1 MSKKNK
7 LVYGVGI
14 NNADYNVT
22 ERVSV
27 DGKWKIVWV
36 IGFTCCCR
44 KISAIKHIGTN
55 FGFTCCYNEG
65 SPIAGEQSW
74 IR

>member
-1 MSKKNK
+1 METINWQDFEEKGNWSRPNLVAWALIEAMAKK
-7 LVYGVGI
+7 
-14 NNADYNVT
+14 
-22 ERVSV
+22 
-27 DGKWKIVWV
+27 WV

-44 KISAIKHIGTN
+44 QNAVLKHAGVS

-74 IR
+74 SQ